1 MFSMYAQ
8 DDKAGRIAAAALDR
22 SRRPLLMGILN
33 VTPDSFSDG
42 GMFVKPDKAFARAMQ
57 MVEEGADIIDVGGE
71 TTRSGAKG
79 VEEAEELA
87 RVIPVIEALVKA
99 TDTPV
104 SIDTRHARVAVA
116 AIDAGACIV
125 NDVSGFRFDPGMV
138 TVLAARRPVAVAM
151 HMRGTPDNMQKHTS
165 YTTLLG
171 EIITETLPTILWAID
186 AGLPK
191 SRVWLDPGIGF
202 SKTPGQ
208 SLRLM
213 RHVDKF
219 AELGFPV
226 LVGPSRKSFIGAVL
240 DRPDPAD
247 RLFGTAAAVTAAVL
261 YGARVVRV
269 HDVAQM
275 LDVIKVAAAIAAAAS
290 TEDPI

>member
-1 MFSMYAQ
+1 MCAQ
-8 DDKAGRIAAAALDR
+8 DEKADKIARAALDH

-42 GMFVKPDKAFARAMQ
+42 GLFVHPDRAFARAMQ
-57 MVEEGADIIDVGGE
+57 MIEQGADIIDVGGE
-71 TTRSGAKG
+71 TTRSGSKG
-79 VEEAEELA
+79 VAEKEELA
-87 RVIPVIEALVKA
+87 RVIPVIEAIA
-99 TDTPV
+99 RESDIPV

-138 TVLAARRPVAVAM
+138 TVLAARRPVAIAM
-151 HMRGTPDNMQKHTS
+151 HMRGTPESMQSHTA

-186 AGLPK
+186 AGLPR
-191 SRVWLDPGIGF
+191 SHVWLDPGIGF
-202 SKTPGQ
+202 SKTAEQ

-213 RHVDKF
+213 RNIDEF
-219 AELGFPV
+219 AKLGFPV
-226 LVGPSRKSFIGAVL
+226 LVGPSRKSFIGEVL
-240 DRPDPAD
+240 DRPDPGD

-261 YGARVVRV
+261 YGARIIRV
-269 HDVAQM
+269 HDVAEM
-275 LDVIKVAAAIAAAAS
+275 LDVIRVATAISTAATA
-290 TEDPI
+290 EDPI